1 LAKGRSN
8 GRLPRVENW
17 FERVKERPTVQAR
30 AFIDWMPSDLSE
42 EMGSNGEKSVPPQI
56 KAIIEQ

>member
-17 FERVKERPTVQAR
+17 FERVKERPTFKP

-42 EMGSNGEKSVPPQI
+42 EMGSNGEKSGPQI